1 VLGGGL
7 LLKIKNRIMKSVK
20 FTSSILMA
28 AFLSSAKALEITAE
42 LTTAQEINPAF
53 GEGPI
58 LMKPTA
64 SDPLSYHGTDKIYQ
78 WSNQVHSFW

>member
-1 VLGGGL
+1 M
-7 LLKIKNRIMKSVK
+7 ISVA
-20 FTSSILMA
+20 FTSSMLIA
-28 AFLSSAKALEITAE
+28 ALLSPAKALELTAE

-78 WSNQVHSFW
+78 HSNQVHSFW